1 MRFGTFLACLNNV
14 HVQVGIVS
22 AGICG
27 SSTDPSIYA
36 RLESPEILNFI
47 KTHVMAKSV
56 PNSDLKA
63 K

>member
-1 MRFGTFLACLNNV
+1 MLFDSVTNV

-47 KTHVMAKSV
+47 NTHVMAKSV